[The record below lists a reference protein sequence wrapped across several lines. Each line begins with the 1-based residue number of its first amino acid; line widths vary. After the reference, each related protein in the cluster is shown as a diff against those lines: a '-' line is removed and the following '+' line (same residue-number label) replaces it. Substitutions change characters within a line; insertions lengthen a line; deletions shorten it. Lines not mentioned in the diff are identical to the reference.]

1 MFRRHFWQ
9 GILWGFGASLVMITL
24 LRLFGA
30 ASFNGVALHGQALV
44 TSALLWAAAF
54 LLLGFAE
61 EFAYRGYSQATLLG
75 GMGFWPA
82 AVLLS
87 AIFGA
92 VHYFF
97 KPMENWMDG
106 LSVGLFELF
115 WCFTLW
121 RTGTL
126 WFAIGFHAMSDYADM
141 VLFAQPNTG
150 NNGQSLTGHLLNV
163 SYHGPDWL
171 TGGLEERRPVPSSL
185 LSSQFCSSRLRGR
198 IQSTQPHRVQEIR
211 SATTCA
217 ETSSSLPVL
226 LVPVLALA
234 ASAFAQDGQ
243 DWSEPF
249 PPFRVAGSLYYVG
262 TKGLANYLV
271 VTPQGNILINSDLE
285 ANVPMIKASIE
296 KLGFKFKDT
305 KILLISHAHWG
316 SRRGKRDDQGM
327 TGATYLVMH
336 ADESGPCIARR
347 RGSKVWWHGARR
359 VPNSRPY
366 KRMHHV
372 DDAGD

>member
-1 MFRRHFWQ
+1 MKAIFVGPQGIRAGWRFAIFVILLFGFSKLFFWILTVAFHYQEHDGWFPTDFLLDGALSFGAALLAAWTMSKVERRAFLEYGLPLRAMFRRHFWQ
-9 GILWGFGASLVMITL
+9 GILWGFGASLVMIIL

-61 EFAYRGYSQATLLG
+61 EFAYRGYSQATLSG

-106 LSVGLFELF
+106 VSVGLFGLF

-121 RTGTL
+121 RTGSL

-171 TGGLEERRPVPSSL
+171 TGGP
-185 LSSQFCSSRLRGR
+185 RG
-198 IQSTQPHRVQEIR
+198 TE
-211 SATTCA
+211 
-217 ETSSSLPVL
+217 
-226 LVPVLALA
+226 
-234 ASAFAQDGQ
+234 ASAFEFVILAVLFLVFARAYPKHAATPG
-243 DWSEPF
+243 
-249 PPFRVAGSLYYVG
+249 VA
-262 TKGLANYLV
+262 A
-271 VTPQGNILINSDLE
+271 
-285 ANVPMIKASIE
+285 
-296 KLGFKFKDT
+296 
-305 KILLISHAHWG
+305 
-316 SRRGKRDDQGM
+316 
-327 TGATYLVMH
+327 
-336 ADESGPCIARR
+336 
-347 RGSKVWWHGARR
+347 
-359 VPNSRPY
+359 
-366 KRMHHV
+366 
-372 DDAGD
+372 